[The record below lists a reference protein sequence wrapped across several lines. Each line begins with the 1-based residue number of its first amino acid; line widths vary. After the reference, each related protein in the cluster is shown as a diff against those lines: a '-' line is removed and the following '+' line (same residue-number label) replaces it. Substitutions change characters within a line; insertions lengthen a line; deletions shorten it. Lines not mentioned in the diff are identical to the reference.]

1 MADATSA
8 DVIKERLMRDSEDFR
23 RLAQKHTRYSEALE
37 KLVHKAYL
45 TEEEK
50 LEEVNLKKMK
60 LMLKDQMEMM
70 IQKHRQ
76 QTANVN

>member
-1 MADATSA
+1 MAEAT

-23 RLAQKHTRYSEALE
+23 RLVQKHSRYSEQLE

-50 LEEVNLKKMK
+50 LEEVNLKKLK
-60 LMLKDQMEMM
+60 LQLKDQMEIL
-70 IQKHRQ
+70 IQRHRQ
-76 QTANVN
+76 QVTVN